1 MQGPANIFCH
11 FRKKMTVIDL
21 KVSRSKLGK
30 DGRKEH
36 SRQEEQHVQRP
47 RGRREARMAKTQTGR
62 SPVTDVAEE
71 NDSGTLG

>member
-1 MQGPANIFCH
+1 M
-11 FRKKMTVIDL
+11 
-21 KVSRSKLGK
+21 
-30 DGRKEH
+30 
-36 SRQEEQHVQRP
+36 QRP